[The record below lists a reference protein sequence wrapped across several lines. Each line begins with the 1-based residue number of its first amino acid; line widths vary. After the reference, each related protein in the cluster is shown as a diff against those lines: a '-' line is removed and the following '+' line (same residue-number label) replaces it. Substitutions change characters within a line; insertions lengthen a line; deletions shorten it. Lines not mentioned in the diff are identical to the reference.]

1 MIFQSDSVVEGL
13 GDRLDREF
21 LSGVAYLVNRTV
33 GGYQADAK
41 PIRVRITEFRDIGRQ
56 FAFAIVAQAAVEV
69 VEYQLDGRHVRG
81 KSGHDQNARVL
92 GCVRYTV
99 QNASRLIVRNRF
111 FDASI

>member
-81 KSGHDQNARVL
+81 KSGHD
-92 GCVRYTV
+92 
-99 QNASRLIVRNRF
+99 
-111 FDASI
+111 